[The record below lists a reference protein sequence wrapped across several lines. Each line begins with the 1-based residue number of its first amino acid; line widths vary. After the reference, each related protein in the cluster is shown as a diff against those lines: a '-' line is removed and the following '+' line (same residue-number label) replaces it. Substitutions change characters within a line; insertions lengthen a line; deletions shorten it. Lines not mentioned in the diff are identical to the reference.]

1 MKFKTINWKKH
12 PDYPDI
18 HQGLVGEQE
27 LFTINDISKKDIP
40 NFRLQSANPK
50 SNTFHYCTT
59 LKFLGDINSTDI
71 EKVSETIINT
81 VTGHTPVSLAVKG
94 TGVFPGIKRPR
105 VIWVGLTG
113 QIEKLAGMQKDIEE
127 NLEELGFPREK
138 RPFRGHLTLGRIKGK
153 IDPKKLMDT
162 MKKFEKFES
171 ELFIADKIFLFKSD
185 LKSTGSVYTELMG
198 KRLSGKMVE

>member
-1 MKFKTINWKKH
+1 MSDTIRAFIAFKLPENIISSIRKIQE
-12 PDYPDI
+12 DI
-18 HQGLVGEQE
+18 
-27 LFTINDISKKDIP
+27 
-40 NFRLQSANPK
+40 K
-50 SNTFHYCTT
+50 SYAFKVRWVKPENIHLT

-81 VTGHTPVSLAVKG
+81 VNGHTPVSLAVKG